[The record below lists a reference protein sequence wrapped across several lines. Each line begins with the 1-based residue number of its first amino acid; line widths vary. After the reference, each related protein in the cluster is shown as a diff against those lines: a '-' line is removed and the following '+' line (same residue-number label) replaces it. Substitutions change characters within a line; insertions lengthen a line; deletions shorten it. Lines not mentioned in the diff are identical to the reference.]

1 MGRLSLKVV
10 PGSSRDEIVGWL
22 GDSLKVKVKAPPEKG
37 RANEAVVALMAERL
51 GIDASSVA
59 VVSGHGSTGKVVEV
73 DGMNDEAM
81 RAAFSSDNREIE
93 AKSDGSVK
101 RE

>member
-37 RANEAVVALMAERL
+37 RANEAVIALLADSL
-51 GIDASSVA
+51 GIDASSIA
-59 VVSGHGSTGKVVEV
+59 VVSGHGSPAKVVAVE
-73 DGMNDEAM
+73 GMDDEAI
-81 RAAFSSDNREIE
+81 RAAFPREKPR
-93 AKSDGSVK
+93 KSGG
-101 RE
+101 